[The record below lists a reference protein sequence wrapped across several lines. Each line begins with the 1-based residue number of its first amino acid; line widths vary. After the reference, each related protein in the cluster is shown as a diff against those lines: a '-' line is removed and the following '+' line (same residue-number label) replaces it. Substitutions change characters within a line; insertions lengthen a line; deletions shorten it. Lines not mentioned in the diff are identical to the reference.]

1 MWAKVKD
8 AKTSSVSPR
17 ANESETK
24 TRKIELYEVKYRHR
38 KLKMDS
44 GYGHRSDFLV
54 GDPTKA
60 RFKLL
65 RKIGSG
71 SFGEIFQ
78 AVNIVSLQTLN
89 FLSVFFV

>member
-1 MWAKVKD
+1 MGQGEGRG
-8 AKTSSVSPR
+8 KTSSVSPR

-38 KLKMDS
+38 KLTMDS

-78 AVNIVSLQTLN
+78 AVNIVSLQT
-89 FLSVFFV
+89 

>member
-8 AKTSSVSPR
+8 AKSQVPSRP

-24 TRKIELYEVKYRHR
+24 TRKLELYEVKYTQR

-44 GYGHRSDFLV
+44 GYGHRSDFMV

-78 AVNIVSLQTLN
+78 AVNIVSLQT
-89 FLSVFFV
+89 

>member
-78 AVNIVSLQTLN
+78 AVNIVSLQT
-89 FLSVFFV
+89 